1 VASARENDMCCA
13 QVDAEAKKLLDEVT
27 AKMVEWEGKL
37 AALGDAKDKAKSL
50 MDAAKLEREKLNGEQ
65 KVMGKAEKEAED
77 AAKVMIPPYE
87 REIYVIVM
95 IKKKILDHCSTGGR
109 ENTPQDTE

>member
-1 VASARENDMCCA
+1 
-13 QVDAEAKKLLDEVT
+13 
-27 AKMVEWEGKL
+27 
-37 AALGDAKDKAKSL
+37 

-65 KVMGKAEKEAED
+65 KVMGTAEKEAEN